1 MHPSDFSVLVSRSVV
16 VILMALVWG
25 LYFLNARLAYK
36 SFPRRRL
43 LQLGTVVATVAI
55 FCIQVFTMNCLSPED
70 ASGNHFFIFIVA
82 ECGGAMLVLF
92 STLVRERGKARSHP
106 SGPGRRP

>member
-36 SFPRRRL
+36 SLPRRRL
-43 LQLGTVVATVAI
+43 FQLSTVVASVAI
-55 FCIQVFTMNCLSPED
+55 FCLQVFTMNSLSPED
-70 ASGNHFFIFIVA
+70 TSGTRFFIFIVA

-106 SGPGRRP
+106 VGPGRRP